1 MHDGVVIP
9 PALDL
14 RDVTVRYGVLGATS
28 RPALDAATLV
38 VGAGE
43 CVGVVG
49 GPGSGT
55 TTLLLVAA
63 GLVGADSGRVRWFGS
78 HRWAEGRPAYAPESA
93 DGHPYLSVRAWLDFV
108 AAQVEDPPCAD
119 PDVDAAMAHAGLGE
133 FGRIRVGHLTRGM
146 SARVA
151 LAGALLLAPRVV
163 LFDRPFDSLSPAE
176 RARLAQVVGGLR
188 RAGLTFV
195 VTARDGVALAPLA
208 PERLHYL
215 AGGRIGPASSDDAA
229 LEIEVPLPIEA
240 RSRLA
245 VRVPAV
251 YRRGRALRVPLARH
265 TAEQVLSECRALGIE
280 VRASRVVSAA
290 PVTRRRVAE
299 GTGTILPPAAIVPQS
314 VAPDRKP
321 STAG

>member
-1 MHDGVVIP
+1 MIP

-14 RDVTVRYGVLGATS
+14 RDASVRYGARGAGRT
-28 RPALDAATLV
+28 PALDAATLV

-55 TTLLLVAA
+55 TTLLLAAA
-63 GLVGADSGRVRWFGS
+63 GLVGPDSGRVRWFGS
-78 HRWAEGRPAYAPESA
+78 HRWSDGRPAYAPARA
-93 DGHPYLSVRAWLDFV
+93 DGHPYLSVRAWLDFA
-108 AAQVEDPPCAD
+108 AAQSVDDPAGPE
-119 PDVDAAMAHAGLGE
+119 PDVDAAMARAGLNE
-133 FGRIRVGHLTRGM
+133 FSRIRVGHLTPGM

-151 LAGALLLAPRVV
+151 LAGALLLAPRIV
-163 LFDRPFDSLSPAE
+163 LFDRPFDALNSGE
-176 RARLAQVVGGLR
+176 RARLAQVLRRLR
-188 RAGLTFV
+188 RAGLTLV
-195 VTARDGVALAPLA
+195 VAARDAIALALLA
-208 PERLHYL
+208 PSRLHYL

-229 LEIEVPLPIEA
+229 LELEVPLPIEA

-245 VRVPAV
+245 LRVPTV

-280 VRASRVVSAA
+280 VRASRVVNAE

-299 GTGTILPPAAIVPQS
+299 GVPG
-314 VAPDRKP
+314 PEP
-321 STAG
+321 STGG